1 MAWYVYVAYFFAG
14 CFLANSVPHFVHGV
28 SGQRFITPFASPPCV
43 GESSPLLNVIW
54 GMANFVI
61 GYWLVFGVGKFAFGF
76 NLGVLMVGL
85 GIVGTAICLALYFER
100 VRGR

>member
-1 MAWYVYVAYFFAG
+1 
-14 CFLANSVPHFVHGV
+14 
-28 SGQRFITPFASPPCV
+28 
-43 GESSPLLNVIW
+43 
-54 GMANFVI
+54 MANFVI